1 MKIYE
6 LSKSFIALFIYS
18 YLNDELPSN
27 SIHYFLKIHLR
38 IKIRERSLTQGFDV
52 AMTSFLT

>member
-27 SIHYFLKIHLR
+27 SIHYF
-38 IKIRERSLTQGFDV
+38 
-52 AMTSFLT
+52 